1 MMKDYYDILG
11 VHKTATSEEIKKAY
25 KELALYYHP
34 DKNVGN
40 GEDTRA
46 LFQLVSEAYE
56 VLRDRELR
64 SRYDMYGHEGIRQTN
79 NSAGGNPSQQSSS
92 QFQPPQFNPASGN
105 FSAFQ
110 MPPFNQ
116 QRPPSMFTTSG
127 SSGFGLNFN
136 QFDRIFDHAFGPS
149 RFMDPEELFR
159 QEFAQHHDILHQ
171 SMVNQVPMFN
181 NTFAASS
188 GFFNP
193 QFMQGFGDHGQLN
206 RLQFQAAAS
215 GTRNGTQTQSYSSS
229 SQVQTHTKTVN
240 GQLQY
245 SEKTVIDPNRVKT
258 VEKTYADGRFE
269 RKVFQNGNLI
279 ESSSQQQRQQIQDG
293 GSQASSTANSASSS
307 STSIPIK
314 RMDINRQ

>member
-1 MMKDYYDILG
+1 MMKDYYEILG

-40 GEDTRA
+40 GEDTRTQ
-46 LFQLVSEAYE
+46 FQLVSEAYE
-56 VLRDRELR
+56 VLRDSELR
-64 SRYDMYGHEGIRQTN
+64 SRYDLYGHEGIRQSN
-79 NSAGGNPSQQSSS
+79 NSAGGNPQQSSS
-92 QFQPPQFNPASGN
+92 QYQPPQFNPAGNN

-116 QRPPSMFTTSG
+116 RPPRMSSNSG
-127 SSGFGLNFN
+127 NNEFDRIFN
-136 QFDRIFDHAFGPS
+136 QFNRIFDHAFGPS

-159 QEFAQHHDILHQ
+159 QEFAQHHGILHQ
-171 SMVNQVPMFN
+171 RMFSQVPMFN

-188 GFFNP
+188 GFLSP
-193 QFMQGFGDHGQLN
+193 PFMQSFGDQGQLN
-206 RLQFQAAAS
+206 RLQFQPAAS
-215 GTRNGTQTQSYSSS
+215 GTRNGMQTFSYSSS
-229 SQVQTHTKTVN
+229 SQVQTHTKIVN

-245 SEKTVIDPNRVKT
+245 SEKTVIDPNGVKT

-269 RKVFQNGNLI
+269 RKVFYNGNLI

-293 GSQASSTANSASSS
+293 GSQASSTSNSSSS
-307 STSIPIK
+307 STFVPIN
-314 RMDINRQ
+314 RMDIDRQ